1 MASSEVE
8 FLEERLT
15 LLETWLESTKDDD
28 DNNEDL
34 IQKREEYRGLIDE
47 TILLQKKLRKT
58 SKLLST
64 ESSEKTLQKLTK
76 KQDQYLCEIEEI
88 MNYAESDVLFET
100 AEIEPNELLGEP
112 LETLMEQPG
121 LEGSSSSELNFSM
134 SDFMPKASKASQSS
148 ISSEL
153 LTVEDLH
160 PIAENTDTSSYI
172 KHGESMASIGTGMA
186 TLFTISTANSNTYN
200 YDEKTLRKKLKKV
213 DKLLAAEE
221 VKNNIGEVS
230 PLDAR
235 EMKKL
240 RKKREQYTEA
250 LQYKIGNGRSSSRN
264 RSPVSASEDN
274 VVINLGVEVQ
284 SQEDV
289 EEESI
294 GRIEEESEEY
304 EEEKIEEYEEE
315 EIEEYEE
322 EECKELNTLQCHD
335 SSVNNSRNHDCHDI
349 VSYDRK
355 TLKKKLKKV
364 KKLIAA
370 TSDAKELELL
380 KQKKKE
386 YKMTLETLKE
396 QEIGVEKS
404 SPSRHSQH
412 ALLEVEKV
420 ALIEGEDVC
429 LSPAYSIDSDMRD
442 DVVPSE
448 EIKEQIEFLQKK
460 LRKAEKSIAKARIED
475 EPKKLKKIEKKRR
488 EYQAALVELL
498 GDR

>member
-34 IQKREEYRGLIDE
+34 IQKREEYRGLIEE
-47 TILLQKKLRKT
+47 TIILQKKLRKT

-64 ESSEKTLQKLTK
+64 ESSEKTLQKLAK

-134 SDFMPKASKASQSS
+134 SDFMPKAAKASQSS
-148 ISSEL
+148 VSSKL
-153 LTVEDLH
+153 LKGEDLH
-160 PIAENTDTSSYI
+160 PIAENTDTSSYT
-172 KHGESMASIGTGMA
+172 KHDESMASIGTGMA

-250 LQYKIGNGRSSSRN
+250 LQYKIGNGRSSSPN
-264 RSPVSASEDN
+264 RSPIGASEDD
-274 VVINLGVEVQ
+274 VLINLGVEIQ
-284 SQEDV
+284 SQEDEQEDT
-289 EEESI
+289 EETTEV
-294 GRIEEESEEY
+294 
-304 EEEKIEEYEEE
+304 

-322 EECKELNTLQCHD
+322 EECIELNIEQCHD
-335 SSVNNSRNHDCHDI
+335 SSVSNTRNRDCHDS

-364 KKLIAA
+364 KILIAA
-370 TSDAKELELL
+370 TSDAKQLELL

-412 ALLEVEKV
+412 ELLEVEKV
-420 ALIEGEDVC
+420 ALIEEEDAC
-429 LSPAYSIDSDMRD
+429 LSPAYSIDSNTRG

-448 EIKEQIEFLQKK
+448 EIKEQIEFLRKK
-460 LRKAEKSIAKARIED
+460 LRKADKSIAKARIED
-475 EPKKLKKIEKKRR
+475 DPKKLKKIEKKRR
-488 EYQAALVELL
+488 EYQAALVVLL
-498 GDR
+498 GNR